1 MRELRGAPILPRGRI
16 AKWSKEQLDKLS
28 TPEVRALM
36 ANAERLNETEVAAL
50 CNDILTARPRGH
62 APARRH
68 RDAPAAASLVSRG
81 KAFRMNGV
89 SLHNRTWSRG
99 GIRPDGAVLF
109 AVRAEDVQYAEG
121 KSSCVLWA
129 PGTTDADSPAANERL
144 EHCRKALERGAA
156 EGLMTYGKR
165 AAGVAADANKTD
177 KTDRMDAVTLLKM
190 SIEMRGE
197 EYWATWA
204 PEKRVVV
211 STYE

>member
-1 MRELRGAPILPRGRI
+1 MRELRSARILPRGRI
-16 AKWSKEQLDKLS
+16 AKWSKEQLDKLT

-68 RDAPAAASLVSRG
+68 RDAPLARTLVSRG

-89 SLHNRTWSRG
+89 NLHSRTWSRG
-99 GIRPDGAVLF
+99 GVRDDGAVLF
-109 AVRAEDVQYAEG
+109 AVRVEDVQHAEG
-121 KSSCVLWA
+121 TSSCVLWA
-129 PGTTDADSPAANERL
+129 PDASDADSPAAHERL

-165 AAGVAADANKTD
+165 APGAVPDGKTD
-177 KTDRMDAVTLLKM
+177 KTDRMDAATVLKL
-190 SIEMRGE
+190 SVELRGA